1 MMKNLAYKKSTKD
14 EASCL
19 FELLLGTKLVGTA
32 TLLLTTV
39 GSTRRETS
47 ITLTTDHLVTVVLGS
62 QSLKRGLND
71 TTTKTEDQ
79 VKGRFLLD
87 VVITQRTTI
96 FELLTGED
104 KTLLIRGDTF
114 LILNLLLDIVNGVGT
129 FDLQSDG
136 LASQSLYEDLHSK
149 N

>member
-1 MMKNLAYKKSTKD
+1 MFKKNIVHMMKHLAYKKSTKD

-104 KTLLIRGDTF
+104 KTLLIRGDTYKEITCKYLGF
-114 LILNLLLDIVNGVGT
+114 LGARKPRKT
-129 FDLQSDG
+129 SR
-136 LASQSLYEDLHSK
+136 
-149 N
+149 